1 MKKSKVVIMLG
12 AALGVAS
19 FLGFKTSDRNFEI
32 SKNLDIFH
40 NVFRELDM
48 FYVDTVDV
56 EKVIRKG
63 INAMLSSIDPYTV
76 YYPQDDQDDLK
87 RMTTGKYAGIGAV
100 VRNYPSKGYVAIEEP
115 YEGMPASRYGL
126 KAGDLILSIDGENMK
141 GKSVEFVS
149 DHLRGDPNTRL
160 VVTVQRPG
168 VADSLDVE
176 IIRATVALPSVPYYG
191 MQGDA
196 GYIMLDGFT
205 ENCSRDVRRALLDLK
220 EQGAKGIIIDLRGN
234 GGGLLNEAVEIVSL
248 FVPKGTRIV
257 ETRGK
262 TRQSNSEYDTRRDP
276 VDLDIPLVVLVDGN
290 SASSSEILSG
300 SLQDLDRAVIVGD
313 RTYGKGLVQT
323 TRSLPYNGT
332 LKVTTSKY
340 YIPSGRC
347 IQELDYSHRDASG
360 VATRVPDSLTH
371 VFTTSTGRQVRDGG
385 GIRPDIKCLA
395 DTMPDIMYYL
405 SNDVVLFDFVNQFCV
420 DNKSIAPASDF
431 VVSDSLYNAF
441 KEYVKSSD
449 FKFTSRSSQ
458 ALKSLESMAA
468 SEGLKENAK
477 EEFKALADKL
487 QYDMNRDL
495 DQFEDDLKLLL
506 ATEILTRYYYQKGA
520 IQEGLK
526 YDAALDTAQA
536 VIADAHRYNTILN
549 RPVKK

>member
-1 MKKSKVVIMLG
+1 MILG

-19 FLGFKTSDRNFEI
+19 FFGFKGSDRNFEI
-32 SKNLDIFH
+32 SKNLEIFH

-56 EKVIRKG
+56 EKVIHKG
-63 INAMLSSIDPYTV
+63 IDAMLASIDPYTV

-100 VRNYPSKGYVAIEEP
+100 VRNYPTKGYVAIEEP
-115 YEGMPASRYGL
+115 YEGMPAARYGL
-126 KAGDLILSIDGENMK
+126 KAGDLILAIDGESMK
-141 GKSVEFVS
+141 GKATEYVS

-160 VVTVQRPG
+160 VVTVRRPG
-168 VADSLDVE
+168 AENDSVDVE
-176 IIRATVALPSVPYYG
+176 VIRSTVALPSVPYYG
-191 MQGDA
+191 MKGDA
-196 GYIMLDGFT
+196 GYILLDGFT
-205 ENCSRDVRRALLDLK
+205 ENCSRDVRRALLELK
-220 EQGAKGIIIDLRGN
+220 EQGARGIVLDLRGN

-262 TRQSNSEYDTRRDP
+262 IRQATSEYSTRREP
-276 VDLDIPLVVLVDGN
+276 VDMEIPLVVLVDGS
-290 SASSSEILSG
+290 SASASEIVSG
-300 SLQDLDRAVIVGD
+300 SLQDLDRAVIIGD

-347 IQELDYSHRDASG
+347 IQEIDYSHRDASG

-385 GIRPDIKCLA
+385 GIRPDIKCVA

-420 DNKSIAPASDF
+420 DNKTIAPASEF
-431 VVSDSLYNAF
+431 VISDSLYNAF
-441 KEYVKSSD
+441 KEFVKNSD

-458 ALKSLESMAA
+458 ALKTLESLAA

-477 EEFKALADKL
+477 AEFKALADKL

-495 DQFEDDLKLLL
+495 DQFESDVKLLL
-506 ATEILTRYYYQKGA
+506 ATEILSRYYYQKGA
-520 IQEGLK
+520 IQESLK
-526 YDAALDTAQA
+526 YDAALDTAQT
-536 VIADAHRYNTILN
+536 VIADAHRYYKILN